1 MVMTAIDRSQK
12 KAAGKQQKQEETR
25 MWADVQHDGRPVEY
39 RWSPLPNAAVW
50 LMPTA
55 RVP

>member
-1 MVMTAIDRSQK
+1 MVMTAMDRSQK